1 VLQRGDLKTG
11 PSTSGLSCH
20 SALESIRQPGPI
32 PGSAWKKGV
41 GSPTAKSKA
50 SETRDRIVDPGQLAR
65 NVNHLQ
71 GRVLFSARGALSHGL
86 YAVGCEDGTSVHE
99 TAGLGTS
106 VGQRATPICR
116 ITTA

>member
-1 VLQRGDLKTG
+1 VLQRGHLKTD
-11 PSTSGLSCH
+11 PSTSGLSRH
-20 SALESIRQPGPI
+20 SALEPIRQPDPI

-65 NVNHLQ
+65 NVNNLE

-86 YAVGCEDGTSVHE
+86 HAVGCEDGTSVHE